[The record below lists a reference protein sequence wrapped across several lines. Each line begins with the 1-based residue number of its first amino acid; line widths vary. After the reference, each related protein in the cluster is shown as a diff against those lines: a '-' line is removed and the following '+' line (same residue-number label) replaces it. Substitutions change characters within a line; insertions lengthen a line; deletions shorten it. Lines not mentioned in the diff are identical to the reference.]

1 MLSDVAQ
8 IYDNSKLNRPPI
20 RVLPFSKGTPCLS
33 VEQLPQW
40 ALSIYEGDLSI

>member
-1 MLSDVAQ
+1 LS
-8 IYDNSKLNRPPI
+8 
-20 RVLPFSKGTPCLS
+20 FSKGTPCFS